1 MGKYIEEAKEMYEEA
16 KKEFEEGC
24 KENNRIK
31 MHDASEKAWISVVLA
46 TNEQFA
52 KRNVPIPKSHRERRN
67 RLRELEKRDELI
79 REKGLVDRFS
89 ARDHHL
95 HEQCF
100 YEGYCEPDL
109 LEENIEKV
117 KRYIEDIEEL

>member
-1 MGKYIEEAKEMYEEA
+1 M
-16 KKEFEEGC
+16 
-24 KENNRIK
+24 R
-31 MHDASEKAWISVVLA
+31 DASENAWISVVLA
-46 TNEQFA
+46 TNELFA
-52 KRNVPIPKSHRERRN
+52 KRNV
-67 RLRELEKRDELI
+67 RLRELEKQDELI